1 MQHID
6 YDWDLDT
13 EGINFD
19 EELNVDYLGWNDGD
33 IFKLITE
40 NGRKRLIKVDDVEAF
55 ARGHKVNGQLSRFS

>member
-55 ARGHKVNGQLSRFS
+55 ARGHKVNG